1 MLFVGQELVGG
12 WVCGPEDGM
21 LQEEG
26 EWCISARFPAAVL
39 MLAVPA
45 TLSELFIFLSFSFL
59 VCCR

>member
-1 MLFVGQELVGG
+1 M
-12 WVCGPEDGM
+12 CGPEDGM